1 MMKKK
6 GRNISRRGGGGVG
19 LETCNVFDLPRDAGC
34 EGGVDVCAEEDEEVE
49 EPSEECRSREPSLL
63 RDEAIALSGYGVS

>member
-1 MMKKK
+1 MKKK
-6 GRNISRRGGGGVG
+6 EEIFHAGGGGGGG

-49 EPSEECRSREPSLL
+49 EPSEECRSCEPSLL
-63 RDEAIALSGYGVS
+63 RNEAIALSGYGVS